1 MSRKQAVQ
9 GIDKLTAARLKKE
22 HRVQV
27 LAQLLMALGKTT
39 APERDM
45 LSPGLRR
52 HPRALRRWAIHNRL
66 QLVEPSLEERV
77 SNLLDYF
84 QWVRD
89 ATLVQKA
96 SQMRSTKSSEN
107 ATTAP
112 DLLGR

>member
-1 MSRKQAVQ
+1 MPKQH
-9 GIDKLTAARLKKE
+9 E
-22 HRVQV
+22 HSEASSLQF
-27 LAQLLMALGKTT
+27 L
-39 APERDM
+39 
-45 LSPGLRR
+45 
-52 HPRALRRWAIHNRL
+52 NRL

-89 ATLVQKA
+89 AALVQKA
-96 SQMRSTKSSEN
+96 SQMLSTKSSEN